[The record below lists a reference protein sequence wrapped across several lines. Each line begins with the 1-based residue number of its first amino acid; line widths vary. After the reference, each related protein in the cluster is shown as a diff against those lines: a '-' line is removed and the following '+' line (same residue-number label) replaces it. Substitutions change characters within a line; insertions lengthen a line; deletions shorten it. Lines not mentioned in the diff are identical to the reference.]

1 MRSEEVRFVTTAGN
15 RRRRIR
21 KAENLPRVGSSR
33 LRFPDTMYYC
43 AKLDS
48 SCEWWQWGFGIAT
61 WGREKEEG
69 GILLTL
75 LLLLLISP
83 PLPERQG
90 GKTSS
95 CSRRGGRGRRRKTSS
110 SLELLFSPPS
120 SSQAATAPT
129 PPPSLLPCCLVY
141 TYCACLFGGWGN
153 AFPSPPPST
162 TKRKGC
168 LLALS

>member
-1 MRSEEVRFVTTAGN
+1 MPQDGDICVMRRSESSAARVRSEEVRFVTTAGN

-21 KAENLPRVGSSR
+21 KAENLLQVGSSR

-48 SCEWWQWGFGIAT
+48 SCEWWWWQWGFGIAT

-75 LLLLLISP
+75 LLISP
-83 PLPERQG
+83 PPPERQG

-110 SLELLFSPPS
+110 SLELLFSPPPLFLPGCHRTD
-120 SSQAATAPT
+120 AATI
-129 PPPSLLPCCLVY
+129 PPSLLSCVHIL
-141 TYCACLFGGWGN
+141 
-153 AFPSPPPST
+153 
-162 TKRKGC
+162 C
-168 LLALS
+168 LLVWWLG